1 MNGWDFSILWQAGRA
16 VLAGGNP
23 YSSGYFYYPLP
34 FAYGTAILA
43 LLPERLSFWLWIAAN
58 LLILIVVFR
67 RSFWH
72 WIFFLPILHM
82 LSSGNVDLLFWVMA
96 RGLGRHWRGAVL
108 GALITLKPQVAL
120 LLLPWHLLDWLRS
133 DRLTLGRWAVIT
145 TLLWATPLLWRP
157 SWIAEWTEATPD
169 LSWLTAS
176 NSPGLFGSL
185 KVWPFLAIPLA
196 LVAVA
201 LFAWGIRQRD
211 EIARACALL
220 ASPVGMFY
228 QTMALLDCA
237 PAAVLVPISL
247 LAAVVSLAS
256 GTFIPF
262 MLLPLAVIAWH
273 MSRARRGPEGSV
285 PSNPER
291 RGTVA

>member
-1 MNGWDFSILWQAGRA
+1 MNGWDFSILWQAGSA
-16 VLAGGNP
+16 VLGGQNP

-43 LLPERLSFWLWIAAN
+43 LLPEQISFGLWIAAN
-58 LLILIVVFR
+58 LFILVAVFR

-72 WIFFLPILHM
+72 WVFFLPILHM
-82 LSSGNVDLLFWVMA
+82 LSSGNVDLLFWVIA

-120 LLLPWHLLDWLRS
+120 ILLPWHLLDWLKS

-145 TLLWATPLLWRP
+145 TLLWATPLLWQP

-176 NSPGLFGSL
+176 NSPGLFSLL
-185 KVWPFLAIPLA
+185 KVWPHLAIPLS
-196 LVAVA
+196 LFAVA
-201 LFAWGIRQRD
+201 LFAWGLWQRN
-211 EIARACALL
+211 EITRACALL
-220 ASPVGMFY
+220 TSPVGMFY

-237 PAAVLVPISL
+237 PAVVLVPISL
-247 LAAVVSLAS
+247 LAAALSLAS

-262 MLLPLAVIAWH
+262 ALVPFAVVAWH
-273 MSRARRGPEGSV
+273 WSRARKRPEGSV
-285 PSNPER
+285 PSDPER
-291 RGTVA
+291 RGTLT